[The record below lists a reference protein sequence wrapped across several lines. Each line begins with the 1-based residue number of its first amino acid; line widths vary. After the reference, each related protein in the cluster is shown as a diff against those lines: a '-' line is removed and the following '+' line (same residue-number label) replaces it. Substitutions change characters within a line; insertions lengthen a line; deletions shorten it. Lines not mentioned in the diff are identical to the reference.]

1 MIGRASD
8 RRIGTVL
15 GLLAV
20 LAVLVTVGTVTGS
33 AASAGETAPA
43 SVDAPTER
51 AAFVVEL
58 SADGSATVTTVYTYD
73 LATDDDRAAFRSLNN
88 DDGALAN
95 VTARYA
101 SRMEGVAATAETES
115 GREMSISDPVAE
127 LRTVDDGDTG
137 LVALSVTWEGLAAVE
152 GDQLVVGEPF
162 ASGFE
167 PDRQF
172 LLVAPDGYRLADAS
186 PAPTATGDGR
196 AEWAAG
202 TDLTGFAATVEPD
215 PEATTDP
222 AGTTTADATTAGG
235 DATTAAGTDGG
246 DGADGGSETDGDDGG
261 GSPGPGVVGAVAAL
275 LATAA
280 LLRGRR

>member
-1 MIGRASD
+1 MIGRASE
-8 RRIGTVL
+8 RRVGTVL
-15 GLLAV
+15 ALLAA
-20 LAVLVTVGTVTGS
+20 LALLVTVGTVTGS

-101 SRMEGVAATAETES
+101 SRMEGVAATAENES

-137 LVALSVTWEGLAAVE
+137 LVALSVTWDGLAAVE
-152 GDQLVVGEPF
+152 GDRLVVGEPF

-167 PDRQF
+167 LDRQF

-202 TDLTGFAATVEPD
+202 TDLTGFAATAEPD
-215 PEATTDP
+215 PEATTT
-222 AGTTTADATTAGG
+222 AGTTAAAATTAGG

-246 DGADGGSETDGDDGG
+246 DETDGDDGDGG